1 VSARFRWPLVVAT
14 MLGLAAALWAL
25 GREGWSQV
33 LGSAM
38 RTGPGGFA
46 LLCLVTIATFFLLG
60 GAWLAA
66 VPGEPVRRIGLF
78 SWARATRDAAN
89 DLLPFSQLG
98 ALVVGARTLMAG
110 GIDQTRIYAAMIVDL
125 TTEMAAQLLFTL
137 FALWAFGAA
146 LAGPHDAGR
155 LLPILWAGL
164 GVATAIMGAFLFL
177 QRPALRFAAF
187 LAARLLPN
195 AGLLAEGVGAQLA
208 LVYAHRGR
216 VLTSFLFN
224 LAAWGA
230 TAFWSWLALNLM
242 GVETSLW
249 RAAALESAIFA
260 LRSAAFLIPGALG
273 VQEAGYSLL
282 APLVGIDPA
291 AALALSLV
299 RRARDLVVGVPTLLI
314 WQASEMR
321 GASFLNRQSRENGN
335 P

>member
-1 VSARFRWPLVVAT
+1 VGARLRWPLIIAT
-14 MLGLAAALWAL
+14 VLGLAAALWAL
-25 GREGWSQV
+25 GREGWGQV
-33 LGSAM
+33 LASAM
-38 RTGPGGFA
+38 RTGIGGFA
-46 LLCLVTIATFFLLG
+46 LLCLVTIATFGLLG

-66 VPGEPVRRIGLF
+66 VPGEPIRRIGLF

-137 FALWAFGAA
+137 FALWAFGAS

-164 GVATAIMGAFLFL
+164 GVATAIMAAFLFL

-195 AGLLAEGVGAQLA
+195 AGLLAQGVGAQLA
-208 LVYAHRGR
+208 LVYAQRGR
-216 VLTSFLFN
+216 VLISFLFN

-230 TAFWSWLALNLM
+230 TAFWTWLALNLM

-260 LRSAAFLIPGALG
+260 LRSAAFLVPGALG
-273 VQEAGYSLL
+273 VQEAGYALL

-314 WQASEMR
+314 WQASEMKN
-321 GASFLNRQSRENGN
+321 GVFNNRHSREGGN

>member
-1 VSARFRWPLVVAT
+1 MSAKLRWPLVIAT
-14 MLGLAAALWAL
+14 ILGLAAALWAL
-25 GREGWSQV
+25 GREGFSQV
-33 LGSAM
+33 LASAV

-46 LLCLVTIATFFLLG
+46 LLCFVTIATFLPLG
-60 GAWLAA
+60 GAWLSAISDM
-66 VPGEPVRRIGLF
+66 PWRRIGRF

-110 GIDQTRIYAAMIVDL
+110 GIDQSRIYAGMIVDL

-146 LAGPHDAGR
+146 LAGPHDAAR

-164 GVATAIMGAFLFL
+164 GLTTALMCAFLFL

-187 LAARLLPN
+187 LATRMLPS
-195 AGLLAEGVGAQLA
+195 ASLLAEGVGAQLA
-208 LVYAHRGR
+208 LSYGRRRR
-216 VLTSFLFN
+216 VLVSFLLN
-224 LAAWGA
+224 LVAWGA
-230 TAFWSWLALNLM
+230 TAFWSWLALHLM
-242 GVETSLW
+242 GVETSVW

-260 LRSAAFLIPGALG
+260 LRSAAFLVPGALG
-273 VQEAGYSLL
+273 VQEAGYALL

-299 RRARDLVVGVPTLLI
+299 RRARDIVVGVPTLLI
-314 WQASEMR
+314 WQAGEVR
-321 GASFLNRQSRENGN
+321 GSNPRHSRESGN